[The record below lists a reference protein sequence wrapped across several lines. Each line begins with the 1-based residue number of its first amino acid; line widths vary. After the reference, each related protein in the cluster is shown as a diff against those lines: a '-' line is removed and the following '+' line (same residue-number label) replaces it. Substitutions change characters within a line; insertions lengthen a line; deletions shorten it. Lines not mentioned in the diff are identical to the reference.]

1 MKWLLI
7 PLLLI
12 ITSCFTMRPSKEKD
26 YAYEKN
32 GYKVL
37 YSDTIRYSCGKTK
50 VIHYYKE

>member
-12 ITSCFTMRPSKEKD
+12 ITSCFVPRALKGYS
-26 YAYEKN
+26 YEKN

-37 YSDTIRYSCGKTK
+37 YSDTIRYDCGKTK